1 MTEQD
6 LICEE
11 PFIIG
16 FLGLI
21 SFLSFSIGS
30 LTLTDMIDTQGRKQ
44 VVVYAALITPL
55 GIFVLLTFANSIYT
69 IYSIMFLIG
78 LTYNP
83 RSSVAYIYGSEF
95 LDSSQRMRF
104 GAYNFTFSGIF
115 QSVSA
120 LWFYWFKDQNS
131 YFVFMMVLMLVAI

>member
-11 PFIIG
+11 PFVIG

-30 LTLTDMIDTQGRKQ
+30 LTLTDIIDTKGRKQ
-44 VVVYAALITPL
+44 VVIYASLVTPI
-55 GIFVLLTFANSIYT
+55 GIAVLLAFANSIYM
-69 IYSIMFLIG
+69 IYALMFLIG

-95 LDSSQRMRF
+95 LESSQRMSF
-104 GAYNFTFSGIF
+104 GAFNFTFSGLF
-115 QSVSA
+115 QAASA
-120 LWFYWFKDQNS
+120 LWFY
-131 YFVFMMVLMLVAI
+131 